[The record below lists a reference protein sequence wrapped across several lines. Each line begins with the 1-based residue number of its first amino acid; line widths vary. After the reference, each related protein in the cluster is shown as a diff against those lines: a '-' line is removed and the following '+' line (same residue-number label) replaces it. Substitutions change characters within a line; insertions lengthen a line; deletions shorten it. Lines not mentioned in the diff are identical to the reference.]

1 MLRTVI
7 VYRAGG
13 REVPVLES
21 RDPDTARKV
30 FLLLRDEYIAAAAAC
45 SDPVL
50 REVILGE
57 LAQAESALRAAGLAR
72 IDALDALAGEGQ
84 P

>member
-7 VYRAGG
+7 VYRTGG

-21 RDPDTARKV
+21 RDPGTARKV
-30 FLLLRDEYIAAAAAC
+30 FLLLREEYAEAAAAC

-57 LAQAESALRAAGLAR
+57 VAQAESALRAAGVV
-72 IDALDALAGEGQ
+72 I
-84 P
+84 